1 MAVVLGVRCQ
11 ARLVS
16 YVRPVVAK
24 DTGWSAIASEAQR
37 SRLRLIF
44 FTTSQF

>member
-24 DTGWSAIASEAQR
+24 DTGWSAIGSEA
-37 SRLRLIF
+37 SRLGF
-44 FTTSQF
+44 FDTTSQF